1 MGHQL
6 CRALHTEKFCDHISI
21 PSLRQCANGHHD
33 APGKGSSTTCF
44 PGIFHHRIRLS
55 SNQTDE
61 CPLDSHRELRFLR
74 IPQLTKFCKACSRE
88 HLSKLGNTLCRTV
101 GSKLR
106 EFILFQNLVQNKNIN
121 RFRSSS
127 EQICE
132 GHIYHSLPRET
143 SNDATQCPGKCHLA
157 SFYPATPLPLSG
169 VGFQTV
175 WPRPNPGRQL
185 LGS

>member
-1 MGHQL
+1 MDKESRKLFACHHLTTFPESVEKHKKLPQFVPKSQGQFSPWGTSSAGHCTQRSFQITFPFL
-6 CRALHTEKFCDHISI
+6 PFVSVLRGTVMLLEKGLVQHVFQVYFTTE
-21 PSLRQCANGHHD
+21 P
-33 APGKGSSTTCF
+33 T
-44 PGIFHHRIRLS
+44 LS

-61 CPLDSHRELRFLR
+61 CFLDSHRELRFLR
-74 IPQLTKFCKACSRE
+74 IPQLTKFWKACSRE
-88 HLSKLGNTLCRTV
+88 YLSKLGNTLCRTV

-143 SNDATQCPGKCHLA
+143 SNDAT
-157 SFYPATPLPLSG
+157 
-169 VGFQTV
+169 
-175 WPRPNPGRQL
+175 
-185 LGS
+185 